1 MVHFIRSC
9 SRNIH
14 YSDIRTMQITYNN
27 NVHNINKIQN
37 KSLKIP

>member
-1 MVHFIRSC
+1 
-9 SRNIH
+9 
-14 YSDIRTMQITYNN
+14 MQITYNN